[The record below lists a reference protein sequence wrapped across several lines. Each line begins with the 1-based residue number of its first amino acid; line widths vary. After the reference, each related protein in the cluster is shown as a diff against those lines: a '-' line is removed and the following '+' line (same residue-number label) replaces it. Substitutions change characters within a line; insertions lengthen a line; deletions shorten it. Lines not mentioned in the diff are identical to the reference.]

1 MAATVLSEF
10 SRVSAPGWFLG
21 RVGSEFLA
29 ASKDRGC
36 WLVFALGLVNLLAG
50 LTFGKA
56 DWLPTFA
63 ALDIIYANF
72 AFAPWIVGVYL
83 GSQPPRTPCGRS
95 IATKAVATTA
105 VVAAML
111 TAAGLVA
118 VAVQAVRGTAP
129 VDWLRLVAGLYANL
143 GIATLHLALLAVA
156 TQAILGRRWLAV
168 GVTAAVWVGTNLG
181 FAHPLLR
188 FGAPISPASGMNGFG
203 PFLASQVALG
213 IHWTAFCVVLLA
225 AGRRVGA
232 CRSANAGGRT
242 LPSLGPNAFAVVWT
256 AGVAW
261 LVSGGWILHNANIG
275 KVRPTDRN
283 AQQGESDLPQPV
295 YSRLA
300 LDIVISPLERILL
313 SRGTAIAVNSL
324 DVPIPELHFGIPP
337 VLEVVS
343 LHMTGEFVGTDGATA
358 CHRYRL
364 NRPLEP
370 KETLK
375 ITFDLKWIPRGLIHG
390 RAATPLL
397 ENGTFVSTADI
408 VPALGCANGPHP
420 FQTAPPVAYRAR
432 ISTSLDQV
440 AVTAGT
446 LVRAWKENGWSFF
459 EYEPQGPISP
469 FTTVHSGHYAIHRE
483 ARAGRL
489 FEVFYHPKHRNNVGR
504 MMGAGQA
511 ALAKRPKPKI
521 GQDVVRIVEV
531 PNYQP
536 FRHLGFLGICLAER
550 RRGRACPVTTET
562 GAESRRG
569 RGQAPPL
576 RGSPA
581 ERPVYDAAETVLPY
595 SERGYPLRTPP
606 PSESTP
612 PVHEVEGVDVPRGH
626 GSVVLI
632 AGDLITSANAASTR

>member
-10 SRVSAPGWFLG
+10 SRVSAPGWFLA
-21 RVGSEFLA
+21 RVGSELLA
-29 ASKDRGC
+29 ASKNRGC

-63 ALDIIYANF
+63 ALDIIYTNF

-83 GSQPPRTPCGRS
+83 GSQPPRASYGRG

-111 TAAGLVA
+111 TAAGLVGGA
-118 VAVQAVRGTAP
+118 AQAVRGTAP
-129 VDWLRLVAGLYANL
+129 LDWPQLVAGLYANL

-156 TQAILGRRWLAV
+156 TQAILGRRWLAM
-168 GVTAAVWVGTNLG
+168 GATAAVWVGTNLG

-188 FGAPISPASGMNGFG
+188 FGAPICPASGMNGFG

-225 AGRRVGA
+225 TGRRVA
-232 CRSANAGGRT
+232 ARRSANAGGRT
-242 LPSLGPNAFAVVWT
+242 LRSLEPNTFAIVWT
-256 AGVAW
+256 AAVAW
-261 LVSGGWILHNANIG
+261 LVSGGWILHNATVG
-275 KVRPTDRN
+275 QDGVSDRN
-283 AQQGESDLPQPV
+283 TQLAESDLPQPV
-295 YSRLA
+295 YSRLD

-313 SRGTAIAVNSL
+313 SRGTAIAVNSS

-343 LHMTGEFVGTDGATA
+343 LHTTAELLGTDGTTA

-408 VPALGCANGPHP
+408 VPTLGCANGPHP
-420 FQTAPPVAYRAR
+420 FRTAPPVAYRAQ
-432 ISTSLDQV
+432 ISTSLDQT

-459 EYEPQGPISP
+459 EYEPQGLISP
-469 FTTVHSGHYAIHRE
+469 FTTIHSGHYAIHRE
-483 ARAGRL
+483 VHDNRL
-489 FEVFYHPKHRNNVGR
+489 VEVFYHPKHRNNVDR
-504 MMGAGQA
+504 MIDA
-511 ALAKRPKPKI
+511 ARTTIAQRPKRESSQ
-521 GQDVVRIVEV
+521 GVVRIVEV
-531 PNYQP
+531 PDYQP
-536 FRHLGFLGICLAER
+536 FRYLGFVGICAAT
-550 RRGRACPVTTET
+550 RRGRACSVPT
-562 GAESRRG
+562 GTAGESRRV
-569 RGQAPPL
+569 RGQASPL
-576 RGSPA
+576 GA
-581 ERPVYDAAETVLPY
+581 ERAAYETVGMVLPY
-595 SERGYPLRTPP
+595 SERGYLLSTPP
-606 PSESTP
+606 PS
-612 PVHEVEGVDVPRGH
+612 G
-626 GSVVLI
+626 
-632 AGDLITSANAASTR
+632 STRPRA